1 MRILL
6 LLTVWLSMLLMEG
19 VHAQTRPGTRQI
31 GVFNCFYCQLA
42 MPQIDVGGLA
52 EIERI
57 RQDFDRRQYA
67 PALRIQPGDTI
78 TLCSA
83 SACVDYVVTVDGDRY
98 KGVRRQQQ
106 TPPPRSGGGGGGGG
120 GGSGGRGRGINPPG
134 GCVGKCSGRVTVGNP
149 R

>member
-1 MRILL
+1 MRIK
-6 LLTVWLSMLLMEG
+6 SMLLAILSLLLIGG
-19 VHAQTRPGTRQI
+19 VKAQNRPGTRQI

-42 MPQIDVGGLA
+42 MPQIDVAGLN
-52 EIERI
+52 EIEKI
-57 RQDFDRRQYA
+57 RQDFDRRQYD

-83 SACVDYVVTVDGDRY
+83 SACVDYLVTVDGDKY

-106 TPPPRSGGGGGGGG
+106 TPPPQSGGGGGGGRG
-120 GGSGGRGRGINPPG
+120 VSGGVHRGAHLYGQ
-134 GCVGKCSGRVTVGNP
+134 CYGKCTGTVTVGA